1 MNRLLRCSAA
11 LIASACVLTILP
23 GCNRQVPALSVAPP
37 EPPPAPAEP
46 AKDKPAPVAADAPK
60 EAEHAADRGSK
71 LVSNLLRPTDT
82 VAVEE
87 ARRAGRPLRLPAASA
102 LERPE
107 LPLPAV
113 SGELPH
119 PPATPRTNSLRPGPL
134 PEGLPLARYRDD
146 PLAPR
151 REALPSLGLIRLPSP
166 DVNAPV
172 PLPTLARPA
181 TDHAPLGDP
190 TPEVSLA
197 AALAQPVPVRTTPA
211 PFVRLNLPD
220 PFEHAQA
227 VRLHDPPAED
237 PTPPVAAPRPP
248 VK

>member
-11 LIASACVLTILP
+11 LIASACVLTTLP
-23 GCNRQVPALSVAPP
+23 GCNRQAPALSVAPP

-60 EAEHAADRGSK
+60 EAERAADRGSK
-71 LVSNLLRPTDT
+71 LVTNLLRPTDT
-82 VAVEE
+82 VAAEE
-87 ARRAGRPLRLPAASA
+87 ARRAGRPLRLPAAPA

-107 LPLPAV
+107 LPLPTL
-113 SGELPH
+113 SSDLPLS
-119 PPATPRTNSLRPGPL
+119 PASPRETSPRPGPL

-146 PLAPR
+146 PTAPR
-151 REALPSLGLIRLPSP
+151 REELPSLGLIRLPSP

-172 PLPTLARPA
+172 PLPILARPA

-190 TPEVSLA
+190 TPDISLA
-197 AALAQPVPVRTTPA
+197 AVLAQPVPVRMTPT

-227 VRLHDPPAED
+227 VRLHNPPAED
-237 PTPPVAAPRPP
+237 PTPPVMVPRPP
-248 VK
+248 LK